1 MEMEK
6 RACREKEVWKGF
18 VFIGNENKMTWI
30 CMCDTG
36 AGVAWNPC
44 HFLFQRLRN
53 GKIRLHAGSVYVWV
67 SKFLWKWKGLSAWEK
82 QIYIGV
88 KMGLY

>member
-6 RACREKEVWKGF
+6 GACREKEVWKES
-18 VFIGNENKMTWI
+18 VFLGNKNKMTWI

-36 AGVAWNPC
+36 AGVTWNPC
-44 HFLFQRLRN
+44 RFLFQRLRN

-67 SKFLWKWKGLSAWEK
+67 SKIFMEME
-82 QIYIGV
+82 V
-88 KMGLY
+88 FVCMGKTDIHGG